1 MVEFLSFPLLSHLSS
16 LSKLEESMGCV
27 EEAGLQQQDKGNP
40 LVVRL
45 VFHLKSE
52 TLVHVPFLLRTSSFL
67 ASNCPTPECIE
78 RSAISGNCLKL

>member
-16 LSKLEESMGCV
+16 FSQLEESMGCV

-45 VFHLKSE
+45 VFHLKVKRY
-52 TLVHVPFLLRTSSFL
+52 TMFPFYGAPRHFWHRTVPPLSALRGLPSQGI
-67 ASNCPTPECIE
+67 A
-78 RSAISGNCLKL
+78 